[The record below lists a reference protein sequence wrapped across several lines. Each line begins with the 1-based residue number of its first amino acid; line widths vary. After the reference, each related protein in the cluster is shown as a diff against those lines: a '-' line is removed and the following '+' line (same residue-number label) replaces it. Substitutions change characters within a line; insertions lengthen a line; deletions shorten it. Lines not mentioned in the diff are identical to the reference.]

1 MTMALTARIP
11 GEPAAPAAPR
21 PHRRARAGDLL
32 LADALDREAR
42 APQGRFAVVVRLS
55 RLPPPGPRPYHRRVA
70 RALLED
76 CAQRHGGQVLQ
87 LASGDLVLLAHA
99 PSLAATEPQTAVDT
113 PQALPA
119 LLARL
124 LHLDGDEAGGPVTTL
139 VTLAEGHDQLR
150 ALLDEPAHADPHSD
164 PHSDD
169 EEEPAGR
176 PRNPFAG
183 RLSPGF
189 PPLTP
194 GGLAPVPAGGIAQ
207 LLRVQT
213 TARLPPRGAPPT
225 APILPVHRAPAIE
238 PGLLAAHLAAHQPS
252 RGPEARN
259 LPSRGPEAGSLP
271 TDPWLRQHLAD
282 ALGRSLLAALQ
293 AEWGGGG
300 PLDAAPRPFVPPL
313 LLRLPL
319 ALIATPAFADFA
331 ALPHGEAPPSVAIA
345 MAEAAA
351 DPAAWVAARTRLAAA
366 AMPLV
371 LDGLSHHAL
380 VLARPEALG
389 ADMLVLPWSTALPR
403 LPAARQAEVA
413 AAIARI
419 GPDRFLMTGADGEA
433 ALRWG
438 RAAGIQLFQG
448 NHVEAM
454 LAATR
459 LLACPGPGSRR
470 ESGSEPVSLDDH
482 PCGLRACTG
491 RGTAATQSGRA
502 GCIRPDLLD
511 RAIPPRRDR
520 VLPATVMAR
529 AVA

>member
-1 MTMALTARIP
+1 MTMASTARTT
-11 GEPAAPAAPR
+11 GEPAAPVPPR

-99 PSLAATEPQTAVDT
+99 MPPAAPAAPPIPADT

-124 LHLDGDEAGGPVTTL
+124 LHVDGVESGGPVTTL
-139 VTLAEGHDQLR
+139 VKLADGHDQLR
-150 ALLDEPAHADPHSD
+150 ALLDEPAHAEEE
-164 PHSDD
+164 
-169 EEEPAGR
+169 EEEPTGR

-189 PPLTP
+189 PSLAP
-194 GGLAPVPAGGIAQ
+194 GGLAKLPAGGIAT

-225 APILPVHRAPAIE
+225 SPILPVHRAPSIE
-238 PGLLAAHLAAHQPS
+238 PGLLAAHLAP
-252 RGPEARN
+252 RGPE
-259 LPSRGPEAGSLP
+259 GGSLP
-271 TDPWLRQHLAD
+271 ADPWLRQYLAE

-293 AEWGGGG
+293 AAWGGGG
-300 PLDAAPRPFVPPL
+300 PLDAAPRPGVPPL

-319 ALIATPAFADFA
+319 ALLATPEFAEFA
-331 ALPHGEAPPSVAIA
+331 ALPHGADLPAIAVA

-351 DPAAWVAARTRLAAA
+351 DPAAWAAARTRLAAA

-389 ADMLVLPWSTALPR
+389 PDLIALPWSTALPR
-403 LPAARQAEVA
+403 LPPPRQAEVA

-419 GPDRFLMTGADGEA
+419 GPTRFLMTGADGEA

-448 NHVEAM
+448 AHVEAM

-459 LLACPGPGSRR
+459 LLACPGPGPAP
-470 ESGSEPVSLDDH
+470 GSTRGNGTEPASLDDH

-491 RGTAATQSGRA
+491 RGTAATIAGRA
-502 GCIRPDLLD
+502 GCIRHDLLD
-511 RAIPPRRDR
+511 RAIPPRRDSI
-520 VLPATVMAR
+520 LPGAVMAR

>member
-1 MTMALTARIP
+1 MTMASTAGTT
-11 GEPAAPAAPR
+11 GEPGSREPGSHR

-99 PSLAATEPQTAVDT
+99 MVAHAMAQGAAEPPAADM

-139 VTLAEGHDQLR
+139 VKLADGHDQLR
-150 ALLDEPAHADPHSD
+150 ALLDEPTLADED
-164 PHSDD
+164 
-169 EEEPAGR
+169 EEPADR

-189 PPLTP
+189 PPLAP
-194 GGLAPVPAGGIAQ
+194 GGLAPMPAGGIAP

-225 APILPVHRAPAIE
+225 AAILPVHRAPAIE
-238 PGLLAAHLAAHQPS
+238 PGLLAAHLATQLTGGHP
-252 RGPEARN
+252 G
-259 LPSRGPEAGSLP
+259 GSLP
-271 TDPWLRQHLAD
+271 ADPWLRQHLAE

-293 AEWGGGG
+293 AAWGSGF
-300 PLDAAPRPFVPPL
+300 PLDAAPRRGVPPL

-319 ALIATPAFADFA
+319 ALIASPAFAEFA
-331 ALPHGEAPPSVAIA
+331 ALPHGEAPPAIAVA

-351 DPAAWVAARTRLAAA
+351 DPAAWAAARTRLAAA

-371 LDGLSHHAL
+371 LDGLTHHAL

-389 ADMLVLPWSTALPR
+389 ADMIVLPWSTALPR
-403 LPAARQAEVA
+403 LPAPRQNEVA

-419 GPDRFLMTGADGEA
+419 GPARFLMTGADSEA

-438 RAAGIQLFQG
+438 RSSGIQLFQG
-448 NHVEAM
+448 THVEAM

-459 LLACPGPGSRR
+459 LLACPGPGAAPEVGRQPTR
-470 ESGSEPVSLDDH
+470 LDNH

-491 RGTAATQSGRA
+491 RGTAATTAGRA

-511 RAIPPRRDR
+511 RAIPPR
-520 VLPATVMAR
+520 VMPAATMAR

>member
-1 MTMALTARIP
+1 MTMALTARTT
-11 GEPAAPAAPR
+11 GEPAIPAAPR

-99 PSLAATEPQTAVDT
+99 LPHAAEPPAAADT

-124 LHLDGDEAGGPVTTL
+124 LHLDGDEAAGQVTTL
-139 VTLAEGHDQLR
+139 VKLADGHDQLR
-150 ALLDEPAHADPHSD
+150 ALLDEPAHAE
-164 PHSDD
+164 DD
-169 EEEPAGR
+169 EEPAGR

-189 PPLTP
+189 PPLAP

-207 LLRVQT
+207 LMRVQT
-213 TARLPPRGAPPT
+213 TARLPPRGAPPSS
-225 APILPVHRAPAIE
+225 PILPVHRAPAIE

-252 RGPEARN
+252 RGPEA
-259 LPSRGPEAGSLP
+259 SSVP
-271 TDPWLRQHLAD
+271 TDPWLRQHLAE

-293 AEWGGGG
+293 AAWGGGG
-300 PLDAAPRPFVPPL
+300 PLDAAPRAGVPPL

-319 ALIATPAFADFA
+319 ALIATPAFAEFA
-331 ALPHGEAPPSVAIA
+331 ALPHGEAPPSIAIA

-351 DPAAWVAARTRLAAA
+351 DPAAWAEARTRLSAA

-389 ADMLVLPWSTALPR
+389 PDMLALPWSTALPR

-419 GPDRFLMTGADGEA
+419 GPARFLMTGADGEA

-438 RAAGIQLFQG
+438 RASGIQQFQG
-448 NHVEAM
+448 AHVEAM

-459 LLACPGPGSRR
+459 LLACPGPGGAR
-470 ESGSEPVSLDDH
+470 ESGTEPASLDDH
-482 PCGLRACTG
+482 PCGLRACAG
-491 RGTAATQSGRA
+491 RGTAATQAGRA

-520 VLPATVMAR
+520 ILPAAVMTR